1 LSIPEIL
8 QRYVRMARVAGT
20 EVEILGTDDLPGRL
34 ASLLTGSSNGSCR
47 TADFKPCPTERP
59 GASHVRVAA
68 IPISG
73 WPERLL
79 RTIKEVVESVG
90 YEIVTQKELSGKL
103 TWNRI
108 LLEKASIGI
117 TFCPAFL
124 ADTGSILM
132 PSGSG
137 MGSLAG
143 LLPEV
148 HLALSYAEG
157 CRGSL
162 GDYIQEKRLSLP
174 SRLTLVT
181 GPSRTGD
188 IEGTMTTGVHGPGK
202 VLHFILQSNTLD
214 PTFKR
219 GKSAALWP

>member
-1 LSIPEIL
+1 MNIPEML
-8 QRYVRMARVAGT
+8 QRYVRMARIAGT
-20 EVEILGTDDLPGRL
+20 EVEILRTDDLSGRL
-34 ASLLTGSSNGSCR
+34 AALLSGPIPEACL

-59 GASHVRVAA
+59 GASHARLAA

-73 WPERLL
+73 WPEMLL
-79 RTIKEVVESVG
+79 RTIRKVVESAG
-90 YEIVTQKELSGKL
+90 YEIVTQKELSGKF
-103 TWNRI
+103 TWDRI

-137 MGSLAG
+137 MGTLAG

-157 CRGSL
+157 CMGSL
-162 GDYIQEKRLSLP
+162 GDYIREEGLSLP

-202 VLHFILQSNTLD
+202 VLHFILQSS
-214 PTFKR
+214 P
-219 GKSAALWP
+219 GG

>member
-1 LSIPEIL
+1 ML

-20 EVEILGTDDLPGRL
+20 EVEILRTGDLPARL
-34 ASLLTGSSNGSCR
+34 ESLLSEPIAETCC
-47 TADFKPCPTERP
+47 TAGFKPCPTEGP
-59 GASHVRVAA
+59 GASHVRLAA

-73 WPERLL
+73 WPEKLL

-90 YEIVTQKELSGKL
+90 YEIVTQKEISGKF
-103 TWNRI
+103 TWDRV

-137 MGSLAG
+137 MGTLAG

-148 HLALSYAEG
+148 HLALSYAEA
-157 CRGSL
+157 CRGGL
-162 GDYIQEKRLSLP
+162 RDYIHEEGLFLP

-188 IEGTMTTGVHGPGK
+188 IEGTMTAGVHGPGK
-202 VLHFILQSNTLD
+202 VLHFILQSS
-214 PTFKR
+214 P
-219 GKSAALWP
+219 SA